1 MVGAIAIALLG
12 LAAPAVAQVRLGFVD
27 LQQALNDTQE
37 GAAAKRRLKRMF
49 NKRQGEL
56 DDQQNRLKRMEDDL
70 KKQKGVLSDEA
81 FEKRVEAY
89 RKAFVE
95 LQTTYVQHQRD
106 LSERETEETGRI
118 LKRMQTILAEI
129 GERDNY
135 TAIVEVN
142 EGGVFYYRSSLDLT
156 NELIRLYDERH
167 PGGGGAKS
175 GGDDEEEGET
185 KTPAKG
191 GAKGGAGAKAPAAGG
206 KAPAAGGKAPAGDKA
221 PAPAK
226 AGGGGGKAPADDRR
240 ERVTP
245 IL

>member
-1 MVGAIAIALLG
+1 VFVVAIAIAMLG

-27 LQQALNDTQE
+27 LQRALNDTQE
-37 GAAAKRRLKRMF
+37 GASAKRRLKRMF

-56 DDQQNRLKRMEDDL
+56 DDQQNRLKRMEEDL
-70 KKQKGVLSDEA
+70 KKQKGVLSDDA

-135 TAIVEVN
+135 TTIIEVN
-142 EGGVFYYRSSLDLT
+142 EGGVFYFRSSLDLT

-167 PGGGGAKS
+167 PGGGGAKADD
-175 GGDDEEEGET
+175 DDEGAT
-185 KTPAKG
+185 KGKTPAKG
-191 GAKGGAGAKAPAAGG
+191 GKAPA
-206 KAPAAGGKAPAGDKA
+206 GKAPAGKAPAGKAPETKA

-226 AGGGGGKAPADDRR
+226 AGGGGKAPTWMSR
-240 ERVTP
+240 ERLGPV
-245 IL
+245 L

>member
-56 DDQQNRLKRMEDDL
+56 DDQQERLKRMEEDL
-70 KKQKGVLSDEA
+70 KKQKGVLSDDA

-106 LSERETEETGRI
+106 LSDRETEETGRI

-142 EGGVFYYRSSLDLT
+142 EGGVFYYRTSLNLT
-156 NELIRLYDERH
+156 NELIRLYDERY
-167 PGGGGAKS
+167 PGAGGGAKAA
-175 GGDDEEEGET
+175 DDEGEEEGDT
-185 KTPAKG
+185 KAPAKG
-191 GAKGGAGAKAPAAGG
+191 GAKAPAGGGGKAPAGKAPAGG
-206 KAPAAGGKAPAGDKA
+206 KAPA
-221 PAPAK
+221 PAK
-226 AGGGGGKAPADDRR
+226 TGGGGGGKAPADDRR
-240 ERVTP
+240 DRYDP